1 MRSELDGQ
9 PRALHP
15 FSMLIGV
22 PLAQLIRALVV
33 PVAALLAG
41 GRDTSTALLLVLLGL
56 GATARVL
63 AWRRFRWSFDGRTM
77 RVESGVL
84 RRTRRSVGV
93 DRIQQV
99 EIDRP
104 LVQRLLG
111 MATLRFDTAGSDAE
125 PEVELRVLRHEL
137 ALDLQRALQQDASP
151 SNLFGAGATPLRTDT
166 VVVQLSNGRVALA
179 AITGAQLLL
188 APAVLLGTL
197 QLIGGGDEGVTW
209 LVRRV
214 EELVSRGEAM
224 TATTAT
230 ALVIATVV
238 LMFATTLV
246 VGVVRDGSF
255 TVRRIDDDL
264 VVRRG
269 LLGTRESTLPLRRLQ
284 VVRVVANPLRRLL
297 GVAAV
302 RIHSAGGSGSGE
314 RRIVIPLIRDDQLPT
329 LLAALL
335 DTGAAAAGTT
345 PTASATASAAA
356 AASVRRVE
364 LPTFVANPPQAR
376 RRSIVHRL
384 LEVGTLVVPLAI
396 GLLLLRV
403 VLELDGAPELPA
415 LLESVLRA
423 SGSVSVVT
431 IVLGG
436 LVALAGL
443 LGTLDH
449 RARGHACDA
458 HMLAARSGALTRITS
473 VAPRA
478 RLQAVSTRASLL
490 QARRGLA
497 SVIAHV
503 AGPGG
508 DVVIIDI
515 DTPRAEALHG
525 ALARSAAGASGID

>member
-41 GRDTSTALLLVLLGL
+41 GRDTSTAFLLVLLGL

-151 SNLFGAGATPLRTDT
+151 QSVAGADATPPRTDT
-166 VVVQLSNGRVALA
+166 VVLQLSNGRVALA

-230 ALVIATVV
+230 ALVVATVV
-238 LMFATTLV
+238 LMVATTLV

-255 TVRRIDDDL
+255 TVRRVDDDL

-269 LLGTRESTLPLRRLQ
+269 LLGTRESTLPLKRLQ

-297 GVAAV
+297 GAAAV
-302 RIHSAGGSGSGE
+302 RVHSAGGSGSGE

-335 DTGAAAAGTT
+335 DAGSGAAAATT
-345 PTASATASAAA
+345 ATPAALTASAL
-356 AASVRRVE
+356 RVE
-364 LPTFVANPPQAR
+364 LPTFIANPPQAR
-376 RRSIVHRL
+376 RRSIARRL

-396 GLLLLRV
+396 GLMLLRV
-403 VLELDGAPELPA
+403 VLELDGAPVLPA
-415 LLESVLRA
+415 LLTSVLRA
-423 SGSVSVVT
+423 SESVSVVAT
-431 IVLGG
+431 VLGG
-436 LVALAGL
+436 LVVLAGI

-458 HMLAARSGALTRITS
+458 HMLAARAGALTRITS

-508 DVVIIDI
+508 DVVVIDI
-515 DTPRAEALHG
+515 DASRAEALHVT
-525 ALARSAAGASGID
+525 LARSAAGASGIG

>member
-1 MRSELDGQ
+1 
-9 PRALHP
+9 
-15 FSMLIGV
+15 
-22 PLAQLIRALVV
+22 
-33 PVAALLAG
+33 
-41 GRDTSTALLLVLLGL
+41 
-56 GATARVL
+56 
-63 AWRRFRWSFDGRTM
+63 
-77 RVESGVL
+77 VL

-151 SNLFGAGATPLRTDT
+151 QSVAGADATPPRTDA
-166 VVVQLSNGRVALA
+166 VVLQLSNGRVALA

-230 ALVIATVV
+230 ALVVATVV
-238 LMFATTLV
+238 LMVATTLV

-255 TVRRIDDDL
+255 TVRRVDDDL

-269 LLGTRESTLPLRRLQ
+269 LLGTRESTLPLKRLQ

-297 GVAAV
+297 GAAAV
-302 RIHSAGGSGSGE
+302 RVHSAGGSGSGE

-335 DTGAAAAGTT
+335 DTGAGSGAAAATT
-345 PTASATASAAA
+345 ATPAALTASAL
-356 AASVRRVE
+356 RVE

-376 RRSIVHRL
+376 RRSIARRL
-384 LEVGTLVVPLAI
+384 FEVGTLVVPLAI
-396 GLLLLRV
+396 GLMLLRV
-403 VLELDGAPELPA
+403 VLELDGAPVLPA
-415 LLESVLRA
+415 LLTSVLRA
-423 SGSVSVVT
+423 SESVSVVAT
-431 IVLGG
+431 VLGG
-436 LVALAGL
+436 LVVLAGI

-458 HMLAARSGALTRITS
+458 HMLAARAGALTRITS

-508 DVVIIDI
+508 DVVVIDI
-515 DTPRAEALHG
+515 DASRAEALHVT
-525 ALARSAAGASGID
+525 LARSAAGASGIG